1 MSYRA
6 KFVKEIDVIDP
17 DTKGHVRLAVYKHAN
32 GGMLAIDSSFID
44 QVVVDRGTN
53 DDNMLIYDPFADL
66 GYPEELFLED

>member
-1 MSYRA
+1 MTDRS

-32 GGMLAIDSSFID
+32 GGMFAIDSSFIE
-44 QVVVDRGTN
+44 QVVVDRETN
-53 DDNMLIYDPFADL
+53 GDNMVIYDPFADL